1 MPVSPKEE
9 KCLANNQSTLLRY
22 TRQQVA
28 RDLQIRTKQRTEAL
42 HEEDRERKRR
52 ALLEEQRVVQRA
64 LLKEQRDYFL
74 KVICTIILAFCAA
87 ILYVRNPSSVT
98 NYTNSIYEQF

>member
-1 MPVSPKEE
+1 MPLSPKEQ
-9 KCLANNQSTLLRY
+9 KCLANNQSTLLRN
-22 TRQQVA
+22 TRQQVT

-42 HEEDRERKRR
+42 YEEDREKKRR

-87 ILYVRNPSSVT
+87 ILYLQHRYLNHPKVDNL
-98 NYTNSIYEQF
+98 F